1 MDFTSLG
8 VTTVVS
14 IVVICFV
21 IGQIVKLTPW
31 NNNQYI
37 SVVCLVSGAILGAI
51 GYALGIEALA
61 TQDIMSAI
69 ATGAASGGMATALY
83 EAYKGVTNKSNTTD
97 EDK

>member
-1 MDFTSLG
+1 MDFTELG

-14 IVVICFV
+14 IVIICFV

-37 SVVCLVSGAILGAI
+37 SVVCLVSGGILGAVGHYI
-51 GYALGIEALA
+51 GIDVLA

-69 ATGAASGGMATALY
+69 ATGAASGGTATALY
-83 EAYKGVTNKSNTTD
+83 EAYKGITNKNT
-97 EDK
+97 EK